1 MNSLYNKICEM
12 KDYTATIF
20 NTVESSTRDVK
31 VSDINVYLAHKR
43 VLMGDCTRYEDILK
57 MKNSKGDEVF
67 DIKKGFRG

>member
-43 VLMGDCTRYEDILK
+43 VLMGEK
-57 MKNSKGDEVF
+57 F
-67 DIKKGFRG
+67 